1 MSVLPTMFPELL
13 PRSCSFIH
21 SSRKIL
27 CTGYVPEL
35 FLDDRACS
43 VSKSCFAQAGAGTAL
58 FITMSSALS
67 CCPLKP
73 QSKPVGKNQECA
85 GPFDACPN
93 ILLWA
98 TGEELRPKS
107 LSSTY
112 RPVPQAGDARRGGM
126 NSAGLTVSK
135 SFPRPSTVTID
146 SSLRPDQPLRSADP
160 EEVNKRKILEV
171 CATNFHRE
179 CYCTMGDKERLFVRI
194 KHKTGEG
201 PAVIN

>member
-1 MSVLPTMFPELL
+1 MNDP
-13 PRSCSFIH
+13 PRKYWSTLVYCQLCSPYCSLDPAHLFFLRATF
-21 SSRKIL
+21 S
-27 CTGYVPEL
+27 CTGYVPDL
-35 FLDDRACS
+35 FLGDRAFS

-58 FITMSSALS
+58 FITVSSALS
-67 CCPLKP
+67 CCPLRP

-85 GPFDACPN
+85 GPFHTCSY

-112 RPVPQAGDARRGGM
+112 RPVPKAGDARRGGM

-146 SSLRPDQPLRSADP
+146 SSFCGSGGGQQAQEP
-160 EEVNKRKILEV
+160 
-171 CATNFHRE
+171 
-179 CYCTMGDKERLFVRI
+179 
-194 KHKTGEG
+194 
-201 PAVIN
+201 